1 LLQDELAEEKIRA
14 DRDLGDASEK
24 LEQIRYA
31 QDYSKNIFTN
41 MFIDSE
47 SH

>member
-31 QDYSKNIFTN
+31 QDSKNIFTN